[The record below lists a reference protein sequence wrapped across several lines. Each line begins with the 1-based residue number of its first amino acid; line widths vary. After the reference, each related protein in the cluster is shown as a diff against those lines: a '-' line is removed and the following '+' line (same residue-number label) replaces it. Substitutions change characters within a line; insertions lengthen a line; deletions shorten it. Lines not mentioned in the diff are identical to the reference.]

1 MEPLPQS
8 AAQLMSP
15 WQPGVFA
22 LAVYTGAVIVM
33 ILVILFLTGRLGARR
48 EGPVKES
55 PYESGIAPT
64 GSARFLYPVPFYLVA
79 TFFLIFDVEAVY
91 VFSWAVAFR
100 GLGWAGWL
108 QMSFFI
114 IVLFVSLVYIWKK
127 GGLDW
132 GPEAHSEPG
141 IQKPRF

>member
-1 MEPLPQS
+1 MEPLPQNG
-8 AAQLMSP
+8 LFSP
-15 WQPGVFA
+15 WEPGVLA
-22 LAVYTGAVIVM
+22 LAVYTAVVVAM
-33 ILVILFLTGRLGARR
+33 IAAILFLTERLGPKR
-48 EGPVKES
+48 ESPVKDS

-91 VFSWAVAFR
+91 IFSWAVAFR
-100 GLGWAGWL
+100 GLGWGGWL

-114 IVLFVSLVYIWKK
+114 VVLFVSLVYIWKK

-132 GPEAHSEPG
+132 GPEGRTQPG
-141 IQKPRF
+141 IPKSPL